1 LAEELQGPGKAGK
14 VAIDNEE
21 IYTPQLD
28 LRARIMTARRTSTAL
43 SALLLFAAAGIALA
57 APVAPPISGVVRH
70 QKAPV
75 SGALVIAYNLGD
87 SSLTRMKTEADG
99 TFVLASAPAGVY
111 ELIAY
116 KRGFEPAMQRL
127 WHQAASD
134 QVSAVSLSLTR
145 KGGDRPPAE
154 TPVTM
159 WELRDRLPT
168 DVLRELGIEPPQ
180 STASAPPPSP
190 MDGVAAAPG
199 TPAAP
204 ASLSA
209 AAVPISRYLAGE
221 VSTMTDVAS
230 ATSGTAGLSRAA
242 VGLHGGLP
250 NGWQYGI
257 SGDYATLAP
266 GGEADPGVTTGNAAG
281 LALDVAPSA
290 AEKLRL
296 STRRNSLSFGDAP
309 ASLQSH
315 AVTWSR
321 GNEEGRVESVGARY
335 IEEANLYR
343 ATALGTT
350 LFPLASR
357 TWEVNAQY
365 GRAATD
371 TPGVA
376 VAMTYR
382 HREASVGP
390 SGVGI
395 DGAFLQTAP
404 DADLAASTS
413 VNVTDRMQFQG
424 GVVARY
430 LGAGGSAYGI
440 APAATVS
447 YDLGPA
453 TLWVRGLYRVAGST
467 ANPTVMPRIGSIED
481 SLEPAATQ
489 SYAIGLSQRTGTD
502 SFLQLEVSEQRMGE
516 LVRAFFEG
524 DFLTDFDSLY
534 LLDGNTVRQYRATVQ
549 KRLTDKLAGSL
560 TVRYGSID
568 GEVSSQS
575 GVYYG
580 ITGNTGHFYSA
591 RAAVEVLPT
600 RTGFAVLVRSLR
612 QDLQTPASV
621 LANDS
626 DKLALSVAQDLS
638 IVGLSPFGADW
649 KLLVAFEQA
658 HGTAVSEPTEENATA
673 NRLLGG
679 VAVAF

>member
-1 LAEELQGPGKAGK
+1 
-14 VAIDNEE
+14 
-21 IYTPQLD
+21 
-28 LRARIMTARRTSTAL
+28 
-43 SALLLFAAAGIALA
+43 
-57 APVAPPISGVVRH
+57 
-70 QKAPV
+70 
-75 SGALVIAYNLGD
+75 
-87 SSLTRMKTEADG
+87 
-99 TFVLASAPAGVY
+99 
-111 ELIAY
+111 
-116 KRGFEPAMQRL
+116 
-127 WHQAASD
+127 
-134 QVSAVSLSLTR
+134 
-145 KGGDRPPAE
+145 
-154 TPVTM
+154 
-159 WELRDRLPT
+159 
-168 DVLRELGIEPPQ
+168 
-180 STASAPPPSP
+180 
-190 MDGVAAAPG
+190 
-199 TPAAP
+199 
-204 ASLSA
+204 
-209 AAVPISRYLAGE
+209 
-221 VSTMTDVAS
+221 MTDVAS
-230 ATSGTAGLSRAA
+230 ATTGATALSRAA

-257 SGDYATLAP
+257 SGDYATLA
-266 GGEADPGVTTGNAAG
+266 GEPDAGETTGNAAG

-296 STRRNSLSFGDAP
+296 STRRNTLSFGDSP

-350 LFPLASR
+350 LFPLASK
-357 TWEVNAQY
+357 TWEVNARY
-365 GRAATD
+365 GRAASD

-390 SGVGI
+390 SGVGV
-395 DGAFLQTAP
+395 DGAFFQSAP

-413 VNVTDRMQFQG
+413 VKVTDRMQLEG

-430 LGAGGSAYGI
+430 MGSGTSAYGI
-440 APAATVS
+440 APAATAS
-447 YDLGPA
+447 YDFGPA
-453 TLWVRGLYRVAGST
+453 TLWVRGLYRVLGST

-489 SYAIGLSQRTGTD
+489 SYAIGLTQRTGID
-502 SFLQLEVSEQRMGE
+502 SVLQLEVSEQRMGE

-534 LLDGNTVRQYRATVQ
+534 LLDGNTIRQYKATVQ
-549 KRLTDKLAGSL
+549 KRLTDTLAGSV
-560 TVRYGSID
+560 TVRYGTID
-568 GEVSSQS
+568 GDVSSQS
-575 GVYYG
+575 SVYYG
-580 ITGNTGHFYSA
+580 IKGNSGYFYSA
-591 RAAVEVLPT
+591 RAAVELLPT

-612 QDLQTPASV
+612 QDLQTPVSV
-621 LANDS
+621 LANNS

-638 IVGLSPFGADW
+638 IVGLTPFGADW

-658 HGTAVSEPTEENATA
+658 HGTSVSEPLEENATA

>member
-1 LAEELQGPGKAGK
+1 LAAELQGPGDAKA

-28 LRARIMTARRTSTAL
+28 LRARLMTVRRTSITPF
-43 SALLLFAAAGIALA
+43 ALLLFAAAGIALA
-57 APVAPPISGVVRH
+57 GPSAPPISGVVRH
-70 QKAPV
+70 HQAPV
-75 SGALVIAYNLGD
+75 AGAVVIAYNLGD
-87 SSLTRMKTEADG
+87 SSLTKMRTAADG
-99 TFVLASAPAGVY
+99 TFVVSSAPAGVY

-127 WHQAASD
+127 WHQAATD
-134 QVSAVSLSLTR
+134 HVSAVSLALTR
-145 KGGDRPPAE
+145 KGGDDAPPE

-159 WELRDRLPT
+159 WDLRDRLPT
-168 DVLRELGIEPPQ
+168 DVLRELGIEGPEKTAGQPPQ
-180 STASAPPPSP
+180 SPL
-190 MDGVAAAPG
+190 DGVAPANA
-199 TPAAP
+199 AAP
-204 ASLSA
+204 ASA
-209 AAVPISRYLAGE
+209 AAVPISRYVAGE

-230 ATSGTAGLSRAA
+230 ATNGESALSRAA

-250 NGWQYGI
+250 NGWLYGI
-257 SGDYATLAP
+257 SGDYATLS
-266 GGEADPGVTTGNAAG
+266 GEPEAGETTGNAAG
-281 LALDVAPSA
+281 IALDVAPSA

-296 STRRNSLSFGDAP
+296 STRRNTLSFGESP

-350 LFPLASR
+350 LFPLASK
-357 TWEVNAQY
+357 TWEVNANY

-371 TPGVA
+371 TPGVR

-390 SGVGI
+390 SGVGV
-395 DGAFLQTAP
+395 DGAFFQTAP
-404 DADLAASTS
+404 DADLSAASS
-413 VNVTDRMQFQG
+413 VNVTDRIQLEG

-430 LGAGGSAYGI
+430 MGSGTSAYGI
-440 APAATVS
+440 APAATAS
-447 YDLGPA
+447 YDFGPA

-467 ANPTVMPRIGSIED
+467 ATPTVMPRIGSIED

-489 SYAIGLSQRTGTD
+489 SYAIGLSHRAGTD
-502 SFLQLEVSEQRMGE
+502 SVLQLEVSEQRMGE

-534 LLDGNTVRQYRATVQ
+534 LLDGNTIRQYRATIQ

-560 TVRYGSID
+560 TVRYGAID

-575 GVYYG
+575 GVFYG

-612 QDLQTPASV
+612 QDLKTPVSV

-638 IVGLSPFGADW
+638 IVGLTPFGADW

-658 HGTAVSEPTEENATA
+658 HGTSVSEPQEENATA

>member
-1 LAEELQGPGKAGK
+1 

-21 IYTPQLD
+21 IYTLQLD
-28 LRARIMTARRTSTAL
+28 LRARLMTARRTSIAL
-43 SALLLFAAAGIALA
+43 LALLLAAAATPALA
-57 APVAPPISGVVRH
+57 APAPPISGVVRH
-70 QKAPV
+70 HQAPV
-75 SGALVIAYNLGD
+75 GGVLVIAYNLGD
-87 SSLTRMKTEADG
+87 SSLTRMRTASDG

-127 WHQAASD
+127 WHQAAVD
-134 QVSAVSLSLTR
+134 QVSAVALSLTR
-145 KGGDRPPAE
+145 QGGDAAPA
-154 TPVTM
+154 PVPATM
-159 WELRDRLPT
+159 WELRDRLPS
-168 DVLRELGIEPPQ
+168 DVLRELGIEPQPEK
-180 STASAPPPSP
+180 TASQPASPLDGAAP
-190 MDGVAAAPG
+190 AAPG
-199 TPAAP
+199 AA
-204 ASLSA
+204 SIA
-209 AAVPISRYLAGE
+209 AAVPLSRVMAGN

-230 ATSGTAGLSRAA
+230 ATTGSAALSRAV

-257 SGDYATLAP
+257 SGDYATLTGEP
-266 GGEADPGVTTGNAAG
+266 DGGETTGNAAG
-281 LALDVAPSA
+281 LALDVATSA
-290 AEKLRL
+290 ADKLRL
-296 STRRNSLSFGDAP
+296 STRRNTLSFGDSP

-321 GNEEGRVESVGARY
+321 GSEEGRVESVGARY

-350 LFPLASR
+350 LFPLASK
-357 TWEVNAQY
+357 TWEVNARY
-365 GRAATD
+365 GRAASD

-376 VAMTYR
+376 VGMTYR

-390 SGVGI
+390 SAVGVG
-395 DGAFLQTAP
+395 GAFFQTAP

-413 VNVTDRMQFQG
+413 VKITDKLQLEG

-430 LGAGGSAYGI
+430 MGSGTSSYGI
-440 APAATVS
+440 APAATAS
-447 YDLGPA
+447 YDFGPA

-489 SYAIGLSQRTGTD
+489 SYAVGISHRAGID
-502 SFLQLEVSEQRMGE
+502 SVLQLEVSEQRMGE

-534 LLDGNTVRQYRATVQ
+534 LLDGNTIRQYRATLQ
-549 KRLTDKLAGSL
+549 KRLSDTLAGSV

-568 GEVSSQS
+568 GDVSAQS
-575 GVYYG
+575 GVFYG
-580 ITGNTGHFYSA
+580 ISGNTGHFYSA
-591 RAAVEVLPT
+591 RAAIELLPT

-612 QDLQTPASV
+612 QDLKTPASI

-638 IVGLSPFGADW
+638 IVGLTPFGADW

-658 HGTAVSEPTEENATA
+658 HGTSASEPADETATA